1 MIIYNNILICKSD
14 SNFALVGDQQKQLS
28 LIKSSNYTSIQFI
41 NNSTDFLGQ
50 VNEEYENPVK

>member
-1 MIIYNNILICKSD
+1 MQSD

-28 LIKSSNYTSIQFI
+28 LNQSSNYTSIQII

>member
-1 MIIYNNILICKSD
+1 MQSD

-28 LIKSSNYTSIQFI
+28 LNQSSNYTSIQFI